1 MSLSISF
8 IGKFYNGKTRC
19 IGSFVLTNGLNNSKL
34 YMDQDD
40 VMLILKVANMEKK
53 SFNWCIE
60 NNKFKEITLY
70 ADYVGGTL
78 KEKINIVKIDKETVT
93 KYINKVNALN
103 KEGIEKIYNRRF
115 NTLADKEKEKVYLN
129 WSIMQPMQ
137 KEEIRTA
144 KFKTLTNENSRV
156 DKYYNIIF
164 NA

>member
-8 IGKFYNGKTRC
+8 VGKFNNGKVRS
-19 IGSFVLTNGLNNSKL
+19 IGSFVSTNGLDNSKL
-34 YMDQDD
+34 YLNQEDIEF
-40 VMLILKVANMEKK
+40 ILKVADMEKK

-60 NNKFKEITLY
+60 NSKFKEITLY

-78 KEKINIVKIDKETVT
+78 KEKINIVKIDRETVA

-115 NTLADKEKEKVYLN
+115 NTLTDKEKEKVYLN
-129 WSIMQPMQ
+129 WSIMQPMY
-137 KEEIRTA
+137 KEELRV
-144 KFKTLTNENSRV
+144 KEFKALINENSRV

-164 NA
+164 NV

>member
-1 MSLSISF
+1 MSLSIGF
-8 IGKFYNGKTRC
+8 IGKFYNGKTRY
-19 IGSFVLTNGLNNSKL
+19 IGSHVQTNGLNNSKL
-34 YMDQDD
+34 YMDQEDASF
-40 VMLILKVANMEKK
+40 IEKVADMGKK

-70 ADYVGGTL
+70 ADYEGGTI
-78 KEKINIVKIDKETVT
+78 KEKINIVKIGKETVT

-115 NTLADKEKEKVYLN
+115 NTLTDKEKEKVYLN

-137 KEEIRTA
+137 KEEIRIT
-144 KFKTLTNENSRV
+144 KFKALTNENSRV